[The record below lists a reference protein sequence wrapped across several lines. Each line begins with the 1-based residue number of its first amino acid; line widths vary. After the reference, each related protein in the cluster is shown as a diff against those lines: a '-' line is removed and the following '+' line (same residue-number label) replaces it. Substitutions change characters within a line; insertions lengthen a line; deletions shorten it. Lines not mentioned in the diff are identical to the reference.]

1 MFPEH
6 SGQGV
11 GGVSCKNIEDTI
23 SFQKRL
29 ESKILKCVGI
39 IIPPY
44 SLVGWQGVKN
54 QAPQSNIPG
63 LCTVVTC
70 YSDILSKSL
79 EFLRV
84 AFSPCKVEMV
94 TSTT

>member
-6 SGQGV
+6 SGKGV
-11 GGVSCKNIEDTI
+11 GGSCKNIEDTI

-44 SLVGWQGVKN
+44 NLVGWQVLRTRPHS
-54 QAPQSNIPG
+54 QTY
-63 LCTVVTC
+63 LDCVRLLLVTL
-70 YSDILSKSL
+70 I
-79 EFLRV
+79 F
-84 AFSPCKVEMV
+84 
-94 TSTT
+94 